1 MCFFAFFILP
11 CWEKSVPLLSQTLI
25 NKPKK
30 KGANYAVILQQSAKG
45 QPARPERREKVVY
58 NPQKRGAGGRARGEE
73 RQGHS
78 IVFLQCEM
86 RCGAK
91 ANGEQDKLVSD
102 ETTLN
107 PKEAEMAVYQLEKVM
122 ERLLLDGHTVQ
133 LGELGSFSLT
143 TNSEACRGEKEVT
156 PDKIKKLNLR
166 FRAGKGIKAALE
178 NAKFLPAEDMMSKKK

>member
-11 CWEKSVPLLSQTLI
+11 CREKSIPLLSQTLI
-25 NKPKK
+25 YKPKK

-45 QPARPERREKVVY
+45 QPARPERREKVVC

-122 ERLLLDGHTVQ
+122 ERLLLDGQTVQ

-156 PDKIKKLNLR
+156 PDKIKKLSLR
-166 FRAGKGIKAALE
+166 FRAGRASRPLLRTRSSVPPRI
-178 NAKFLPAEDMMSKKK
+178 